1 MPDNKFHLLE
11 NHTVFDINYRLA
23 TFDEKN
29 FIFSKYCDLLNYF
42 DNTVKFQLTFE
53 NQNTDVD
60 ELLKMLEI
68 PEQTDDFNDIR
79 QEYSAMLKSQL
90 ISGSNGRVLRK
101 F

>member
-1 MPDNKFHLLE
+1 M
-11 NHTVFDINYRLA
+11 
-23 TFDEKN
+23 
-29 FIFSKYCDLLNYF
+29 
-42 DNTVKFQLTFE
+42 TFE

-90 ISGSNGRVLRK
+90 ISGSNGRVLC